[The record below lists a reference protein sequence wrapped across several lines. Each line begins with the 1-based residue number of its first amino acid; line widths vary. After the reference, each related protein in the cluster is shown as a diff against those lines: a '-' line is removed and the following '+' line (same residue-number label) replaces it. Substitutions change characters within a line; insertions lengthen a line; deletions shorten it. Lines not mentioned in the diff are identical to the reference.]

1 MPWHRDSKTK
11 KPQHWD
17 SKTKKPRH
25 RFSME
30 FWPICPLTVTGLR
43 KPEDDETNEDDALNV
58 ISAFTK
64 EAGVDQTDFMK
75 HVDKI
80 HPIGGAK
87 NGNQARI
94 IKLTT
99 NSFKEKV
106 FLQHKRNKKT
116 DNGKKKNNPKHK
128 SQVRLNVQPSLSR
141 NRIDLLRK
149 ANEAIEGNEN
159 FKFAYADMHGNLKF
173 VLNKSLNR
181 KYIKHF
187 RSEDDICSLFF
198 LILQYLLSFQF

>member
-1 MPWHRDSKTK
+1 MLTLIMSHNTFSKKENEAAEAHMPRHRDSKTK
-11 KPQHWD
+11 KPRHRD

-30 FWPICPLTVTGLR
+30 FWPLCPLTVTGLR

-58 ISAFTK
+58 ISTFTK

-99 NSFKEKV
+99 HSFKEKV
-106 FLQHKRNKKT
+106 FLQHKRNKKVIT
-116 DNGKKKNNPKHK
+116 EKRKKIQNASPRCGWTFNLLYHETELICLGKPMR
-128 SQVRLNVQPSLSR
+128 RLKVMRTSN
-141 NRIDLLRK
+141 LL
-149 ANEAIEGNEN
+149 
-159 FKFAYADMHGNLKF
+159 MP
-173 VLNKSLNR
+173 
-181 KYIKHF
+181 
-187 RSEDDICSLFF
+187 ICMVIWSS
-198 LILQYLLSFQF
+198 Y